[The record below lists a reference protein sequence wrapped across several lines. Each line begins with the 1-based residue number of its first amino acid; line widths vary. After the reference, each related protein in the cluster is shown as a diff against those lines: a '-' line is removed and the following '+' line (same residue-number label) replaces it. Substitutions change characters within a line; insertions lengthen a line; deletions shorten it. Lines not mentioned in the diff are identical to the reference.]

1 LAETG
6 QDLGAR
12 VNAYESKLAGMGR
25 EIEGLRAKL
34 TEAEQRNSSIP
45 RELDQLKGAI
55 HGKDQ

>member
-1 LAETG
+1 M
-6 QDLGAR
+6 GAR